1 MDAVFERLTVWLAP
15 LLSFTTEE
23 AWTTRFPDAGS
34 NCLRTIPETPE
45 AWRNDAEAARWAKV
59 DRATSAVTMALENE
73 RREKRIGGALEAAPE
88 VDVDAGTLAAFD
100 GLDAAEI
107 FRTSQATLKPGG
119 GEEISVRPFRAEG
132 AKCARC
138 WKVLPEVKPST
149 QLCLRCEDA
158 VAAWDANRG
167 NSAA

>member
-1 MDAVFERLTVWLAP
+1 MDLCFERLTVWLAP
-15 LLSFTTEE
+15 IAVFTTEE

-34 NCLRTIPETPE
+34 NCLRVIPDTPD

-59 DRATSAVTMALENE
+59 DGATSAVTMALENE
-73 RREKRIGGALEAAPE
+73 RREKRIGSALEAAPE
-88 VDVDAGTLAAFD
+88 VDVDAETLAAFE

-107 FRTSQATLKPGG
+107 FRTSAATLKPGG
-119 GEEISVRPFRAEG
+119 GEEFTVRPFRAEG
-132 AKCARC
+132 QKCARC
-138 WKVLPEVKPST
+138 WKVLPEVKPAT
-149 QLCLRCEDA
+149 GLCPRCEDA